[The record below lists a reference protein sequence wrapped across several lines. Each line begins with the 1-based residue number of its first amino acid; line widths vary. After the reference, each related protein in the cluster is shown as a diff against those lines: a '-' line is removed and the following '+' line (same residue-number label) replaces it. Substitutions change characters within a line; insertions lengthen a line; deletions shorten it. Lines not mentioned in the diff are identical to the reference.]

1 MTPRLRFPRC
11 FRIRSGADFGRAYRK
26 GRRARGSILLV
37 VGADSGRNH
46 PRLGLSVGKKVWK
59 HAVKRN
65 RVRRVFR
72 EAFRL
77 TAPELPPLDLVLIPA
92 EPRLVPSTAE
102 TAAELRRLARKV
114 ARRLEEA
121 EAAGKDRGAGKDR
134 VAGKDGAAGKGGAAK
149 EDRS

>member
-1 MTPRLRFPRC
+1 MSPPLRFPRH
-11 FRIRSGADFGRAYRK
+11 FRIRSGADFGRAYRN

-37 VGADSGRNH
+37 VGADSGRDH

-77 TAPELPPLDLVLIPA
+77 TAPELPNLDLVLIPA
-92 EPRLVPSTAE
+92 EPRLVPT
-102 TAAELRRLARKV
+102 TVRKLAQKV
-114 ARRLEEA
+114 ARRLKEA
-121 EAAGKDRGAGKDR
+121 KLTAPPRPEAPEPS
-134 VAGKDGAAGKGGAAK
+134 GGTGPG
-149 EDRS
+149 EQTP

>member
-1 MTPRLRFPRC
+1 MSPRLRFPRH
-11 FRIRSGADFGRAYRK
+11 FRIRSGADFGRAYRN

-37 VGADSGRNH
+37 VGADSGRDH

-77 TAPELPPLDLVLIPA
+77 TAPELPNLDLVLIPA
-92 EPRLVPSTAE
+92 EPRLVPTTAE
-102 TAAELRRLARKV
+102 TARELQKLARKV

-121 EAAGKDRGAGKDR
+121 RTAAPHDQAPKEPP
-134 VAGKDGAAGKGGAAK
+134 AAPGPRKPTP
-149 EDRS
+149 

>member
-1 MTPRLRFPRC
+1 
-11 FRIRSGADFGRAYRK
+11 
-26 GRRARGSILLV
+26 V
-37 VGADSGRNH
+37 VGVDSGREH

-77 TAPELPPLDLVLIPA
+77 TAPDLPNLDLVLIPA
-92 EPRLVPSTAE
+92 QPRLAPTTAE
-102 TAAELRRLARKV
+102 TARELLKLARKV

-121 EAAGKDRGAGKDR
+121 RLATGDDPERPRPNEPG
-134 VAGKDGAAGKGGAAK
+134 
-149 EDRS
+149 EPTP

>member
-1 MTPRLRFPRC
+1 MSPRLRFPRH
-11 FRIRSGADFGRAYRK
+11 FRIRSGADFGRAYRN

-37 VGADSGRNH
+37 VGADSGRDH

-77 TAPELPPLDLVLIPA
+77 TAPELPNLDLVLIPA
-92 EPRLVPSTAE
+92 EPRLVPTTAE
-102 TAAELRRLARKV
+102 TARELRKLARKV

-121 EAAGKDRGAGKDR
+121 RAAAPHDQAPKEPPAAPDPGKPTP
-134 VAGKDGAAGKGGAAK
+134 
-149 EDRS
+149 